1 MRWRP
6 YSHLTPK
13 GRQIAL
19 VVVVVLLPISIL
31 AFMQYRSMVE
41 LEAKTK
47 VAVKENLRQTLQG
60 VQRKMEER
68 FEGLA
73 KEALLPISQLAKAEL
88 ENKEDLETHFAA
100 VASRHPEIDELFF
113 ISQCSGRVKQCSGKV
128 KEEQR
133 AYFFTQEG
141 LRSIDSSQFDE
152 DSDAHNAFQAYER
165 ARLSSSHVPESG
177 HDFLFGRSCPTCSS
191 KGTNAHQTYIFHTV
205 HNPGKQEHIGFAG
218 LVFNTD
224 YIKKQFLAR
233 SIPELLQSPDLGL
246 SDSNLALAIF
256 DEAKSEIYANT
267 KGSVEYEVKT
277 AFSRPFPQ
285 WSMGIGLKETTIG
298 ALARSNFKKTLLLTL
313 LVLSVLVF
321 GIVQILR
328 ATAREAKLA
337 QAKSDF
343 VSNVSHEL
351 KTPLTMIRL
360 FAEILSRG
368 RVKNPEKAQ
377 DYYQI
382 MENESRRLSQ
392 LIDNILDFSQL
403 EAGRKLYQPVETDVA
418 ELVEGVIKS
427 YEYQLVNSAFEL
439 KVDVQPNLPAI
450 RVDPD
455 AISQAVLNLLNNAVK
470 YSDKIKKIGVRVF
483 KAGESIAI
491 EVSDS
496 GIGIPPSEHQKIFE
510 KFHRVGTALVHNTKG
525 SGLGLSLVK
534 HIVEAHRG
542 QVRVESVPGE
552 GSRFTLLLPLSDVVA
567 ATEKTRIS
575 AGGYEVAESLN
586 N

>member
-6 YSHLTPK
+6 YSHLTSQ

-19 VVVVVLLPISIL
+19 VVVAVLLPISIL
-31 AFMQYRSMVE
+31 AFMQYRSMVD

-68 FEGLA
+68 FEWLA
-73 KEALLPISQLAKAEL
+73 KEALLPIGELAKAEP
-88 ENKEDLETHFAA
+88 EDREGLETHFAA
-100 VASRHPEIDELFF
+100 IARRHPEIDQLFF
-113 ISQCSGRVKQCSGKV
+113 ISQCSGRVK
-128 KEEQR
+128 EQQS

-141 LRSIDSSQFDE
+141 LRSIVYSQLDE
-152 DSDAHNAFQAYER
+152 DIEAHTAFQAYER
-165 ARLSSSHVPESG
+165 ARLLGSHVPESG
-177 HDFLFGRSCPTCSS
+177 HDFFFGHSCPSCMS
-191 KGTNAHQTYIFHTV
+191 KGTNHRQTYIFHAV
-205 HNPGKQEHIGFAG
+205 HNPGKQEHIGVAG

-224 YIKKQFLAR
+224 YIKKQFLAQ
-233 SIPELLQSPDLGL
+233 SIPDLLQSPDLAL

-256 DEAKSEIYANT
+256 DETKSEIYANT
-267 KGSVEYEVKT
+267 KGNVDYEVNT
-277 AFSRPFPQ
+277 AFSRPFPE

-298 ALARSNFKKTLLLTL
+298 ALARSNFQKNLLLSL
-313 LVLSVLVF
+313 FVLSVLVF
-321 GIVQILR
+321 GITLILR
-328 ATAREAKLA
+328 AAARESKLA

-360 FAEILSRG
+360 FAEILSLG
-368 RVKNPEKAQ
+368 KVKNPEKAQ

-382 MENESRRLSQ
+382 IETESRRLSQ
-392 LIDNILDFSQL
+392 LIDNILDFSQM
-403 EAGRKLYQPVETDVA
+403 EAGRKLYQPIESDVG

-427 YEYQLVNSAFEL
+427 YEYQLLHSTFEL
-439 KVDVQPNLPAI
+439 QVDVQRDLPALMI
-450 RVDPD
+450 DPG

-483 KAGESIAI
+483 QAGESIAI

-542 QVRVESVPGE
+542 QVLVESVPGE
-552 GSRFTLLLPLSDVVA
+552 GSRFTLLLPLSDVA
-567 ATEKTRIS
+567 TATEKTRLG